1 LTFSS
6 PLHHIHMPEATDNHP
21 SRLERGCD
29 SVLRRRTRPR
39 PAGGICKCTVA
50 AASRAALLVH
60 TA

>member
-1 LTFSS
+1 M
-6 PLHHIHMPEATDNHP
+6 HMPEATDNHP

-29 SVLRRRTRPR
+29 SVLKEEDHAR